1 VSEIEKSA
9 TDLLAVA
16 LAAIQRRAFD
26 DAKTIAEAAAV
37 FARSASLPGLEAN
50 AHKLVGRVHHERD
63 DLEASRRSFL
73 AAAEADRARGHPLAA
88 LRTEI
93 SVAFTYYDE
102 GEGPRALAMLSAIE
116 VEARGVE
123 GGRALHPRIA
133 GYRGNIARQAGHFTE
148 ARALYAEAI
157 ERSFAQGDA
166 LFAWVFVMDAAI
178 TTLLEGDAAQALTE
192 LARALDGTH
201 ALEGRDSGRA
211 ALRWTLSHY
220 LMLVKLVLGVPVD
233 SAEEGPNSPSLR
245 AMREAL
251 FENARRGVEL
261 ANLNAFSA
269 KTEHARIT
277 KRVLERLTSERAP
290 CVIVQ
295 RDGSHLVHRDRVV
308 DLSKRPSLR
317 GILGA
322 LANAHIEARALLGE
336 ALIRAGWPDE
346 NLVPRAAKNRLHV
359 ALTTLR
365 QLGLEG
371 VLRSG
376 EGGYWLERDRTIVVG

>member
-9 TDLLAVA
+9 QDLLAVA
-16 LAAIQRRAFD
+16 LSAIQRRALD
-26 DAKTIAEAAAV
+26 EAKTIAEAAAV
-37 FARSASLPGLEAN
+37 FAHSASLPGLEAH
-50 AHKLVGRVHHERD
+50 AHKIVARVHHERED
-63 DLEASRRSFL
+63 FEASRRSFL
-73 AAAEADRARGHPLAA
+73 AAAQADRERGHELAA
-88 LRTEI
+88 LRTE
-93 SVAFTYYDE
+93 VALAFTYYDE
-102 GEGPRALAMLSAIE
+102 GDGPRASAMLDAIE
-116 VEARGVE
+116 AQVQKVE
-123 GGRALHPRIA
+123 GGSSIVPAIL
-133 GYRGNIARQAGHFTE
+133 GYRGNIARQAGQFTE

-157 ERSFAQGDA
+157 QRSFEMGDA

-192 LARALDGTH
+192 FARAYDATTSLKGNSI
-201 ALEGRDSGRA
+201 GRDM
-211 ALRWTLSHY
+211 LRWMLSHY

-233 SAEEGPNSPSLR
+233 GVEEGPNSPSLR
-245 AMREAL
+245 GMREAL

-261 ANLNAFSA
+261 AKLNEFSA

-290 CVIVQ
+290 RVIVQ

-317 GILGA
+317 GILAA
-322 LANAHIEARALLGE
+322 LAKGHSEAHALLGE

-346 NLVPRAAKNRLHV
+346 KLVPRAAKNRLHV

-365 QLGLEG
+365 QLGLED
-371 VLRSG
+371 VLCSG
-376 EGGYWLERDRTIVVG
+376 EGGYWLERERTIVVG